1 MTRQRM
7 CFAVDLRDDPEAIAI
22 YKRFHAP
29 GGPPAG
35 VTRSL
40 RDAGIAVLE
49 IYLIGNRLFMIME
62 VEPHY
67 SAEAKAHADAANPDV
82 QGWNALMDTLQQS
95 LPFAPVD
102 NVGGQPSAGKWQ
114 PMECIYTLA
123 AQPIAIDGGL
133 RAFNSHWVNS

>member
-1 MTRQRM
+1 MNATHATSRRR

-29 GGPPAG
+29 GGPPAA

-49 IYLIGNRLFMIME
+49 IYLIGNRLFMIMD

-67 SAEAKAHADAANPDV
+67 SADAKARADATNPDV
-82 QGWNALMDTLQQS
+82 QAWNALMDTLQQS

-102 NVGGQPSAGKWQ
+102 GGASAGKWQ

-123 AQPIAIDGGL
+123 AQPIAIDGNCAPSTVIG
-133 RAFNSHWVNS
+133 

>member
-1 MTRQRM
+1 VPRQRT
-7 CFAVDLRDDPEAIAI
+7 CFAVDLKDDPQVIES
-22 YKRFHAP
+22 YKRWHAP

-67 SAEAKAHADAANPDV
+67 SADAKARADATNEDV
-82 QGWNALMDTLQQS
+82 QRWNALMDTLQQS
-95 LPFAPVD
+95 LPFASDV
-102 NVGGQPSAGKWQ
+102 SAGKWRQ
-114 PMECIYTLA
+114 MECIYTLA
-123 AQPIAIDGGL
+123 AQP
-133 RAFNSHWVNS
+133 